1 MTMTLLTALAGDTE
15 TEALLGDEAQLD
27 AMLAVEK
34 ALADASAD
42 AGWIETAAAAAIG
55 AAIARFEPDRAGL
68 AAGMAQDG
76 VVVPALVRQLR
87 AAIAAPH
94 RDALHRGATSQ
105 DIIDTALMLQL
116 RRVLDLGEA
125 RLEGLLA
132 RLARLAAAES
142 DRPLMGHSRMQVAVP
157 TTWGAKLASW
167 SEPLSRQLASIRAM
181 RPTLLVVQLG
191 GPVGDRGSFE
201 GHGDAIAARLAAR
214 LGLGMAPAW
223 QATRDPIVALGNVM
237 ALLSGTLGKL
247 GADVGLLAQ
256 NEIGAVR
263 LAGGGTSS
271 AMAHKS
277 NPVDAEVLVALA
289 RFNAGLAGTLQQAMV
304 HENERS
310 GAAWTL
316 EWLVLPRMLVTTGA
330 GLLRAAS
337 LLDQLRLA

>member
-1 MTMTLLTALAGDTE
+1 MTLLTALAGDAE

-42 AGWIETAAAAAIG
+42 VGWIGTAAAAAIG
-55 AAIARFEPDRAGL
+55 AAIAGFVPDRAGL

-76 VVVPALVRQLR
+76 VVVPALLRQLR
-87 AAIAAPH
+87 ATIAPPH

-105 DIIDTALMLQL
+105 DIVDTALMLQL
-116 RRVLDLGEA
+116 RRVLDLHEA
-125 RLEGLLA
+125 RLDRLLG
-132 RLARLAAAES
+132 RLARLAAT
-142 DRPLMGHSRMQVAVP
+142 DGGRPLLGHTRMQVAVP
-157 TTWGAKLASW
+157 TTWGAKLSSW
-167 SEPLSRQLASIRAM
+167 SDPLSRGLGSIRAM

-191 GPVGDRGSFE
+191 GPVGDRGSFA

-214 LGLGMAPAW
+214 LGLGTASPW
-223 QATRDPIVALGNVM
+223 QATRDPIVGLGNVL

-247 GADVGLLAQ
+247 GADVSLLAQ
-256 NEIGAVR
+256 NEIAAVR

-277 NPVDAEVLVALA
+277 NPVNAEVLVALA

-316 EWLVLPRMLVTTGA
+316 EWLVLPLMLVTTGA
-330 GLLRAAS
+330 GLSRAAA
-337 LLDQLRLA
+337 LLDQLQLA

>member
-1 MTMTLLTALAGDTE
+1 MTLLTALAGDAE

-42 AGWIETAAAAAIG
+42 VGWIETAAAAAIG
-55 AAIARFEPDRAGL
+55 AAIAGFVPDRADL

-76 VVVPALVRQLR
+76 VVVPALLRQLR
-87 AAIAAPH
+87 ATIAPPH

-105 DIIDTALMLQL
+105 DIVDTALMLQL
-116 RRVLDLGEA
+116 RRVLDLHEA
-125 RLEGLLA
+125 RLDGLLG
-132 RLARLAAAES
+132 RLARLAAT
-142 DRPLMGHSRMQVAVP
+142 DGGRPLLGHTRMQVAVP

-167 SEPLSRQLASIRAM
+167 SDPLSRGLGAIRAM

-191 GPVGDRGSFE
+191 GPVGDRGSFA
-201 GHGDAIAARLAAR
+201 GYGDAIAARIAAR
-214 LGLGMAPAW
+214 LGLGTASPW
-223 QATRDPIVALGNVM
+223 QATRDPIVGLGNVL

-256 NEIGAVR
+256 NEIAAVR
-263 LAGGGTSS
+263 LTGGGTSS

-277 NPVDAEVLVALA
+277 NPVNAEVLVALA
-289 RFNAGLAGTLQQAMV
+289 RFNAGLAGTLHQAMV

-316 EWLVLPRMLVTTGA
+316 EWLVLPLMLVTTGA
-330 GLLRAAS
+330 GLSRATT
-337 LLDQLRLA
+337 LLDQLQLA